1 VPAGLEP
8 RALKKWLIKNG
19 AAATLELTAALA
31 RTQPPLQQRATATIR
46 AVGAL
51 VARLRGIGR
60 RDGESPERLGAA
72 WQRAFPAKKQVPIVS
87 VDATTAYGEIHTR
100 CPLRG
105 SGDVEACHRM
115 MAYDRAFMERAGA
128 RFVVLRSQA
137 EPGVT
142 VCQVAMRVASLP
154 ADDLVAAVE
163 RVGRRPTE
171 P

>member
-1 VPAGLEP
+1 MPAGRRP
-8 RALKKWLIKNG
+8 RSLRTWLIKRG
-19 AAATLELTAALA
+19 TAATLELTAALA
-31 RTQPPLQQRATATIR
+31 KAGPPWQQRATATIR
-46 AVGAL
+46 AFGAL
-51 VARLRGIGR
+51 AARLRGINRG
-60 RDGESPERLGAA
+60 DAASPERLGAT

-115 MAYDRAFMERAGA
+115 MAYDRAFMERAGG

-142 VCQVAMRVASLP
+142 VCQVAIRAASLP
-154 ADDLVAAVE
+154 ADDLVPAVE
-163 RVGRRPTE
+163 RAGRPTK